1 MNNIDVRKNYLQL
14 RQSIPDH
21 IKIVL
26 ASKKQS
32 SARVKEAIEAGADI
46 IGENYVQEAENKKSK
61 LKSVAKKVNWHMIG
75 HLQRNKAKKAVEI
88 FDMIESVDSL
98 KLAKE
103 IDKRCSQMNK
113 VMPVLIEINIGSEG
127 QKTGIYPEDALDFV
141 KKIKDYANIKI
152 KGLMTMGPRFG
163 DPENARPY
171 FKKTKEIFDK
181 IKNENIENVE
191 MEYLSMGMSNSYHIA
206 IEEGSN
212 MIRPGSIIFG
222 RRQRG

>member
-1 MNNIDVRKNYLQL
+1 
-14 RQSIPDH
+14 
-21 IKIVL
+21 
-26 ASKKQS
+26 
-32 SARVKEAIEAGADI
+32 
-46 IGENYVQEAENKKSK
+46 
-61 LKSVAKKVNWHMIG
+61 
-75 HLQRNKAKKAVEI
+75 
-88 FDMIESVDSL
+88 
-98 KLAKE
+98 
-103 IDKRCSQMNK
+103 MNK